1 VSCAAGGAHAG
12 GRRRFLGLTALALWP
27 PALVPAQAAAAQP
40 LRHTGFADA
49 LGRAAPASF
58 GVYGLDPQQAP
69 GSVAAASSG
78 RFWRVGA
85 GFFIDAQGLGVTAAH
100 VVEGCRQVA
109 VKLSDGRVETADV
122 LAADEASDV
131 AVLRLPTTLA
141 VPPALGRAAAL
152 RPGDWVIAIGEPFG
166 LGGSAVA
173 GIVGGKNRH
182 FADDPAMT
190 YIQSDLAMNPGN
202 SGGPLLDADG
212 VIVGMNVRTVVGQP
226 GSGGLSLSIPIELVL
241 QIAREL
247 QHGPIVRPELGL
259 EFHDLTPVEAL
270 ALGRR
275 MVNGARIELVRA
287 GSLADDAGLAAG
299 DLVLGFDGRPIDS
312 SADLAVALL
321 AWRAARATRVAVYRD
336 GGFRE
341 VVLPARAVRPPR

>member
-1 VSCAAGGAHAG
+1 MSGAAGGA
-12 GRRRFLGLTALALWP
+12 RRRLLAWVAMTLAA
-27 PALVPAQAAAAQP
+27 PALLPAAAAAAQP
-40 LRHTGFADA
+40 QRHPGFADA
-49 LGRAAPASF
+49 LSRAAPASF
-58 GVYGLDPQQAP
+58 GVYGLDRP
-69 GSVAAASSG
+69 GRAGSPSGG
-78 RFWRVGA
+78 RFWHVGA

-100 VVEGCRQVA
+100 VVEDCRQVA
-109 VKLSDGRVETADV
+109 VKLSDGRVVTADV
-122 LAADEASDV
+122 LAADEASDI
-131 AVLRLPTTLA
+131 AVLRVPTTLPSA
-141 VPPALGRAAAL
+141 PALGRAAAL

-190 YIQSDLAMNPGN
+190 YIQSDLTMNPGN
-202 SGGPLLDADG
+202 SGGPLLDAEG

-247 QHGPIVRPELGL
+247 QQGPIVRPELGVD
-259 EFHDLTPVEAL
+259 FHDLTPVEAL
-270 ALGRR
+270 ALGRG

-287 GSLADDAGLAAG
+287 GSLADGAGLAGG
-299 DLVLGFDGRPIDS
+299 DLVVGFNGRSIDS

-321 AWRAARATRVAVYRD
+321 AWRATRATRVTIFRD

-341 VVLPARAVRPPR
+341 VVLPARAAWSR